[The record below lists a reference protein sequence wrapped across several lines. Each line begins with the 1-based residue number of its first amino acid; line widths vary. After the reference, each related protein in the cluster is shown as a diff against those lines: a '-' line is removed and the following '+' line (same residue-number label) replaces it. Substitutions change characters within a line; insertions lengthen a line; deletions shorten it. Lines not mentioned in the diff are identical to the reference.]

1 MNKKICLNYLKFKEV
16 VVSLGYL
23 SEVKA
28 MATETPERALL
39 FDLWKVLQGE
49 TNEFVDAENLRV
61 MAQVVSRLI
70 DPKRVL
76 NVPPEHQVSTDGQ
89 RLDSDA
95 SNVGFINAKDQFCL
109 RQCEVPRVQAHF
121 NIFYMNRLQ
130 WQGKQLEKKKTE
142 KAEKELSAMTFK
154 PQIDESSQQ
163 MAMQR
168 KKKLAAQLGIDV
180 EEVEKGDVDPAEFLR
195 A

>member
-1 MNKKICLNYLKFKEV
+1 M
-16 VVSLGYL
+16 
-23 SEVKA
+23 
-28 MATETPERALL
+28 
-39 FDLWKVLQGE
+39 
-49 TNEFVDAENLRV
+49 
-61 MAQVVSRLI
+61 
-70 DPKRVL
+70 
-76 NVPPEHQVSTDGQ
+76 
-89 RLDSDA
+89 
-95 SNVGFINAKDQFCL
+95 
-109 RQCEVPRVQAHF
+109 PRVQAHF
-121 NIFYMNRLQ
+121 NVFYMNRLQ

>member
-16 VVSLGYL
+16 IVSLGYL

-121 NIFYMNRLQ
+121 NVFYMNRLQ

>member
-1 MNKKICLNYLKFKEV
+1 MNKKIGLNYLKFKEV

-23 SEVKA
+23 TEVKA

-121 NIFYMNRLQ
+121 NVFYMNRLQ

-142 KAEKELSAMTFK
+142 KAEKELSSMTFK

-163 MAMQR
+163 MALQR

>member
-121 NIFYMNRLQ
+121 NVFYMNRLQ